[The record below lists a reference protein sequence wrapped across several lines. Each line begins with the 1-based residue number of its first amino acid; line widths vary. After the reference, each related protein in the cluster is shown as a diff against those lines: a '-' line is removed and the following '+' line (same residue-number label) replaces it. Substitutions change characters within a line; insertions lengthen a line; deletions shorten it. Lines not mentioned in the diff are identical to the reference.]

1 MMDRNSVI
9 GFILLSLLVV
19 GYLYYNQQAQEK
31 YLRFKAQQDSLA
43 KARTMLAADSLLRP
57 VDTARITGDSLS
69 GAFPVTQSREVERFD
84 TIDNGVLQIVFTN
97 KGGIPHEVILKNYQ
111 TYSGKPLLLKGN
123 PYDQLSLLIPATRAL
138 PLHTAEL
145 YFQLDTIQQLADHSY
160 RLQYRLPLGSSH
172 QYLEYD
178 YLIHPHDYRI
188 NWQIQLVGMDQFIP
202 AADQQIQLL
211 WQTQANHQERD
222 ITIERRD
229 LQLYFRTSSGG
240 HTDIDYFSFI
250 KTQQKNFDKS
260 LQWISLREE
269 FFNVSVINTSG
280 TFTGGSVQAQLP
292 EDDPQIVGRMQAL
305 LTLPYT
311 HQPQNTYNLQLLY
324 GPNDYALLKSYHIGI
339 ENIIPLGYGIYA
351 FVKYINKWIILPVF
365 LLLGKWIGN
374 WGIVIVLLTIVIRL
388 LISPLTYK
396 SYLSQA
402 KMKVLKPELDEL
414 RKKYK
419 DDQQKFAMEQMK
431 LFRMAGVSPLGGC
444 IPALLQIPIFFALYS
459 LFMSAIQLRQQHFL
473 WVKDLSTY
481 DSILNLPFKIPL
493 YGDHVSLLT
502 LLMTLTSLVMAFY
515 NKNNM
520 AAAGNTGGQE
530 MAFMKYMPFILPVFF
545 LGFFNSLAAGL
556 TLYYLVSNIIT
567 ILIQLVIQ
575 HYIIDE
581 EKIHRQ
587 IQENKKKP
595 LKASRW
601 QQRLEEIQ
609 KAQTAAQ
616 QRNRAGR

>member
-31 YLRFKAQQDSLA
+31 YARFKAEQDSLT
-43 KARTMLAADSLLRP
+43 RAATAVVPDSSLHHPESLSHASDSLAGILP
-57 VDTARITGDSLS
+57 
-69 GAFPVTQSREVERFD
+69 TQASQGVEQLD

-97 KGGIPHEVILKNYQ
+97 KGGIPQQVILKHYQ
-111 TYSGKPLLLKGN
+111 TYTGKPLLLKGN
-123 PYDQLSLLIPATRAL
+123 PYDKLAFNIPAINAL
-138 PLHTAEL
+138 PLQTDAY
-145 YFQLDTIQQLADHSY
+145 YFQLDSLQQLPDHSY
-160 RLQYRLPLGSSH
+160 QISYRLPLSSPN
-172 QYLEYD
+172 QYLEYH
-178 YLIHPHDYRI
+178 YFIRPQDYRI
-188 NWQIQLVGMDQFIP
+188 DWQVKLVGLNQFIP
-202 AADQQIQLL
+202 ASDQHIDLL
-211 WQTQANHQERD
+211 WQAQANHQERD
-222 ITIERRD
+222 VEIERRD
-229 LQLYFRTSSGG
+229 LQVYFKESTGDHSN
-240 HTDIDYFSFI
+240 IDYFSLI
-250 KTQQKNFDKS
+250 KTQQKQFDRP

-269 FFNVSVINTSG
+269 FFNVSIINRSG
-280 TFTGGSVQAQLP
+280 TFVRGKIQGELSKQP
-292 EDDPQIVGRMQAL
+292 DIVGQTQSSLQLAY
-305 LTLPYT
+305 P
-311 HQPQNTYNLQLLY
+311 HQPIVTYDLQLLY

-374 WGIVIVLLTIVIRL
+374 WGIVIILLTIVIRI

-414 RKKYK
+414 RRKYK

-431 LFRMAGVSPLGGC
+431 LFRTAGVSPLGGC
-444 IPALLQIPIFFALYS
+444 VPALLQIPIFFALYS

-502 LLMTLTSLVMAFY
+502 LLMTITSLIMAIY

-520 AAAGNTGGQE
+520 AAAGSTGGQE
-530 MAFMKYMPFILPVFF
+530 MAFMKYMPFILPIFF

-556 TLYYLVSNIIT
+556 TLYYLASNIIT

-581 EKIHRQ
+581 EKIHLQ

-595 LKASRW
+595 IKASRW

-609 KAQTAAQ
+609 KAQAAQ
-616 QRNRAGR
+616 QRNRSGR

>member
-43 KARTMLAADSLLRP
+43 RAAARVAPDSLHQQTDTTQLQADSSGILAANSRNGAERL
-57 VDTARITGDSLS
+57 DT
-69 GAFPVTQSREVERFD
+69 V
-84 TIDNGVLQIVFTN
+84 DNGVMQIVFTN
-97 KGGIPHEVILKNYQ
+97 KGAVPKQVILKNYQ
-111 TYSGKPLLLKGN
+111 TYTGKPLLLKGN
-123 PYDQLSLLIPATRAL
+123 DFDQLSLLIPASNAL
-138 PLHTAEL
+138 PLRTAEL
-145 YFQLDTIQQLADHSY
+145 YFQADTIQQLADHSY
-160 RLQYRLPLGSSH
+160 LLRYRLPLGKSD
-172 QYLEYD
+172 QYLEYV
-178 YLIHPHDYRI
+178 YIIHPNDYRI
-188 NWQIQLVGMDQFIP
+188 SWEIHCAGMNQFIP
-202 AADQQIQLL
+202 PADQQIQLL
-211 WQTQANHQERD
+211 WQAQANHQEKD
-222 ITIERRD
+222 ITVERRD
-229 LQLYFRTSSGG
+229 LQLYFKTSVGG
-240 HTDIDYFSFI
+240 RSDIDYFSFI
-250 KTQQKNFDKS
+250 KTRQKNFDQP

-269 FFNVSVINTSG
+269 FFNVSIINTSG
-280 TFTGGSVQAQLP
+280 TFTGGTVQAQLP
-292 EDDPQIVGRMQAL
+292 EEDPEIVGQMQAVL
-305 LTLPYT
+305 QLPYS
-311 HQPQNTYNLQLLY
+311 HQPQVTYSLQLLY
-324 GPNDYALLKSYHIGI
+324 SPNDYALLKSYHIGI

-414 RKKYK
+414 RRKYK

-444 IPALLQIPIFFALYS
+444 VPALLQIPIFFALYS

-502 LLMTLTSLVMAFY
+502 LLMTITSLIMAFY

-581 EKIHRQ
+581 EKIHQQ

-595 LKASRW
+595 LKTSRW

-616 QRNRAGR
+616 QRNRTGR

>member
-43 KARTMLAADSLLRP
+43 KAQATVPADSLSHLT
-57 VDTARITGDSLS
+57 DTTASQADSLAAWPAIAHQ
-69 GAFPVTQSREVERFD
+69 GVERLD
-84 TIDNGVLQIVFTN
+84 TINNGVLQIVFSS
-97 KGGIPHEVILKNYQ
+97 KGAVPKQVILNHYQ
-111 TYSGKPLLLKGN
+111 TYTGKPLMLKGN
-123 PYDQLSLLIPATRAL
+123 PYDQLSLLIPATNAV
-138 PLHTAEL
+138 PLQTSAL
-145 YFQLDTIQQLADHSY
+145 YFQLDTIQQLADHDY
-160 RLQYRLPLGSSH
+160 LIRYRLPLNSSH
-172 QYLEYD
+172 QYLEYE
-178 YLIHPHDYRI
+178 YRIHPNDYRI
-188 NWQIQLVGMDQFIP
+188 DWQIRLVGMDQYIP

-211 WQTQANHQERD
+211 WQVQANHQEKD
-222 ITIERRD
+222 ITVERRD
-229 LQLYFRTSSGG
+229 LQLYFKASVNG
-240 HTDIDYFSFI
+240 HSDIDYFSFI
-250 KTQQKNFDKS
+250 KTQQKDFNQP

-269 FFNVSVINTSG
+269 FFNVSIIHTNG
-280 TFTGGSVQAQLP
+280 TFAGGEVQGQLP
-292 EDDPQIVGRMQAL
+292 EHEADIVGQMQAVL
-305 LTLPYT
+305 KLPYT
-311 HQPQNTYNLQLLY
+311 HQSEVSYHLQLLY
-324 GPNDYALLKSYHIGI
+324 SPNDYALLKSYHIGI

-365 LLLGKWIGN
+365 LLLGKWIGD
-374 WGIVIVLLTIVIRL
+374 WGIVIILLTIVIRL

-444 IPALLQIPIFFALYS
+444 VPALLQIPIFFALYS

-520 AAAGNTGGQE
+520 AAAGNAGGQE
-530 MAFMKYMPFILPVFF
+530 MAFMKYMPFILPIFF

-567 ILIQLVIQ
+567 ILVS
-575 HYIIDE
+575 
-581 EKIHRQ
+581 
-587 IQENKKKP
+587 NKKLTMPTKCCV
-595 LKASRW
+595 
-601 QQRLEEIQ
+601 
-609 KAQTAAQ
+609 
-616 QRNRAGR
+616 